1 MANSIASS
9 KSHKIQ
15 ILLRILAI
23 ATTLSA
29 ACIMITNKQ
38 VKVVYGI
45 QVDARYS
52 YSPAFK
58 FYAFANIVASALAI
72 LSLIVVLLMGRKA
85 VHSAHYFGLFL
96 HDLIVTVLLMAGLG
110 AAMGIAYVGKYGNSR
125 SGWMPICDHFGKFCN
140 RGVVSV
146 VLGFMGFFVYLFLT
160 IISANQSRKI
170 PA

>member
-58 FYAFANIVASALAI
+58 YYSNPVYQLYYSIFYKNIPFCYMTLLYFRFYAFANIVASALAI

-96 HDLIVTVLLMAGLG
+96 HDLVHL
-110 AAMGIAYVGKYGNSR
+110 N
-125 SGWMPICDHFGKFCN
+125 N
-140 RGVVSV
+140 V
-146 VLGFMGFFVYLFLT
+146 VL
-160 IISANQSRKI
+160 IIL
-170 PA
+170 